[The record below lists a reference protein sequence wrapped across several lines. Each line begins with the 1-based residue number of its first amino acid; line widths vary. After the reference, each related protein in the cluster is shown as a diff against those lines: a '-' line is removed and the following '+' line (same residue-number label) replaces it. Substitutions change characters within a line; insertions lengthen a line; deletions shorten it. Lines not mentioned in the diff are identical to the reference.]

1 MFVGFIIVIWITTPF
16 FYYLNI
22 WGAQKM
28 PIISN
33 RLFDIDGY
41 YYNTTKILDNNL
53 RLNETAY
60 ESYGNI

>member
-1 MFVGFIIVIWITTPF
+1 MFFGFIVVIWITTPC

-22 WGAQKM
+22 WNAQKM

-33 RLFDIDGY
+33 RLFDINGY